1 MRLFLLPVAF
11 CACAVGAV
19 EYSPKNEAEL
29 KACLP
34 KLRAGDVV
42 SLLPG
47 KTYYS
52 GMVIRRSG
60 TVTQPIVIKGNGAV
74 LDGLAKI
81 PDDSWVPKG
90 DGLFLSPNKCCH
102 GANHPRVCDK
112 DGNLMRVVNK
122 NVHGVK
128 PETLKSGEANW
139 DKHGAWYRVKKG
151 EKSPVGLGL
160 TGYYGDCGV
169 DIRRRWTAKPECP
182 VCRHRNCES
191 ARHTRRPARPR
202 EPKSRHRRNA
212 ARRCSGTQAPGS
224 ARGH

>member
-1 MRLFLLPVAF
+1 MAMRLFLLPVAF

-128 PETLKSGEANW
+128 PETLKSGEA
-139 DKHGAWYRVKKG
+139 
-151 EKSPVGLGL
+151 
-160 TGYYGDCGV
+160 
-169 DIRRRWTAKPECP
+169 KPQP
-182 VCRHRNCES
+182 
-191 ARHTRRPARPR
+191 P
-202 EPKSRHRRNA
+202 
-212 ARRCSGTQAPGS
+212 QLAPGITFSTCSILGSSSTLNFS
-224 ARGH
+224 ATRYRMTASTSPRAAITTIVQIIIEVIILLN